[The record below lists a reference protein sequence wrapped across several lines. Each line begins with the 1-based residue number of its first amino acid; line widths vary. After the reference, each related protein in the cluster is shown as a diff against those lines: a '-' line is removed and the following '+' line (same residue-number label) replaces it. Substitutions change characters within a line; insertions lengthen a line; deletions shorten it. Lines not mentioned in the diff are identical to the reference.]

1 MAKLYFNQ
9 QLVATSNLHGIV
21 GENLIN
27 EEIIITYPHQKKF
40 YTVIIYDQN
49 DIHSLLINVKGD
61 NLNTGDILVEYLPFK
76 LRTINYDAT
85 IYIYEQLDK
94 IPLPK
99 DDFDMIEFSEKYQ
112 LKLSFTIEFTILQSL
127 EIKPNIYSSRV
138 FSQKL
143 KHYKKY

>member
-9 QLVATSNLHGIV
+9 QLIATSTLHGIV
-21 GENLIN
+21 GENLVN

-40 YTVIIYDQN
+40 YTIIIYDQN

-76 LRTINYDAT
+76 IRSVNYDAT

-99 DDFDMIEFSEKYQ
+99 DDFDMIEFSETYR
-112 LKLSFTIEFTILQSL
+112 LKLLYTIEFTILQSL
-127 EIKPNIYSSRV
+127 EKKPNIYSNRV
-138 FSQKL
+138 FNQKM
-143 KHYKKY
+143 KSYKNY